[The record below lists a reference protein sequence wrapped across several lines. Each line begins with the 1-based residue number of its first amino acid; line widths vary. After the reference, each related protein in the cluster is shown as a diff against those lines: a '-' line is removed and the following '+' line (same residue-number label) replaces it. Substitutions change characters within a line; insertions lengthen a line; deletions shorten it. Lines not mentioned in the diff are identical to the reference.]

1 MTKSSYIFRPQA
13 KTSGHIEPEF
23 QSETIHGYNLLHDY

>member
-13 KTSGHIEPEF
+13 KTSGHTEPEI
-23 QSETIHGYNLLHDY
+23 QSETVRGYTLLHDY